1 MACFGVCLRYPVVFM
16 ADNPEAQPTPGP
28 VQPPEGRL
36 DSWKE
41 IAAYLGRG
49 IRTVQRWEREEGL
62 PVHRLAH
69 EKRGSIYARRE
80 ELAAW
85 WESRRLT
92 LAAPPTSD
100 AVDAP
105 VAPRLERVT
114 WTTALTSWPALS
126 SDARLIA
133 YVSDAGQDG
142 TTPQIWIQQ
151 IGGAALRLTNGERE
165 YSHLSFSPDDTRII
179 FTASD
184 DSGPNVYEVPTL
196 GGEPRLL
203 QRGASRGRI
212 SPDGLWLACVPH
224 DAAGIRV
231 AARGGAGFRT
241 VASEMVDVACA
252 TWLPDSRSVLVHA
265 RPDPALEAD
274 WWIVPMDG
282 GSPTNTGVVQRFREA
297 GMFTVPTGVAWV
309 DDSLVFSAAGAQ
321 GVSLYR
327 QRLAASTFQP
337 AGAPERL
344 TAGSESAWLPT
355 AAAGRL
361 AFFSSRADANLWSVA
376 LDAAS
381 GIAHGPLRRMT
392 RGPFPLGYLTVTNDF
407 RTLAYFSFRLGN
419 GDVFLRDLRTGS
431 ERVLADG
438 PAGAKGYPAIS
449 PSGSLLAYGMRMP
462 GGGRALRPIFVACLP
477 DGTWRTLGDD
487 CGGRPREWVDE
498 RRLIIERFARLNS
511 IALIDTETGDQ
522 HELLESAERS
532 VSNPRLSPDR
542 RWIAFDASRPGEPA
556 SVFVSPF
563 REQPIPESEWVVVD
577 RSASHPFWSA
587 DGRLLYY
594 TPTGTNP
601 LVRSAVRARHFASA
615 SGLVEGE
622 PIAVYASTEMLMPA
636 YLPGTAPI
644 ATPDQIIL
652 VLGDFRGDVWL
663 MDLDPHSN
671 KVAGNSR

>member
-1 MACFGVCLRYPVVFM
+1 MG
-16 ADNPEAQPTPGP
+16 DNPDAQPTAGP
-28 VQPPEGRL
+28 VPTPEGRL

-80 ELAAW
+80 ELTAW

-92 LAAPPTSD
+92 LAAPSTSD
-100 AVDAP
+100 TGDTP
-105 VAPRLERVT
+105 PAPRLERVT
-114 WTTALTSWPALS
+114 FTTALTNWPALS

-165 YSHLSFSPDDTRII
+165 YSYLSFSPDDTRII

-184 DSGPNVYEVPTL
+184 DSGPNVCEVTTL

-203 QRGASRGRI
+203 QKGASRGRI
-212 SPDGLWLACVPH
+212 SPDGRWLACVPN
-224 DAAGIRV
+224 DAVGIRV

-241 VASEMVDVACA
+241 VAPEMVDVACA
-252 TWLPDSRSVLVHA
+252 TWLPDSRSVIVHA
-265 RPDPALEAD
+265 RPDPAFEAD

-282 GSPTNTGVVQRFREA
+282 GSSINTGVVQRFRDA
-297 GMFTVPTGVAWV
+297 GLFTVPLGVTWL

-321 GVSLYR
+321 GIGLYR

-344 TAGSESAWLPT
+344 TAGGEAAWLPT
-355 AAAGRL
+355 AAAAGRL
-361 AFFSSRADANLWSVA
+361 AFLSLRADSNLWSVA
-376 LDAAS
+376 LEAPS
-381 GIAHGPLRRMT
+381 GRAPGSPRRMT
-392 RGPFPLGYLTVTNDF
+392 RGPLPTGFLTVTNDF
-407 RTLAYFSFRLGN
+407 RTLAYTSYRLGD
-419 GDVFLRDLRTGS
+419 GDVFLRDLHTGS
-431 ERVLADG
+431 ERVVADG
-438 PAGAKGYPAIS
+438 PDGAKGYAAIS
-449 PSGSLLAYGMRMP
+449 PGGSLLAYGIRMP
-462 GGGRALRPIFVACLP
+462 EAGRALRPIVIVSLP
-477 DGTWRTLGDD
+477 DGAWRKLGED

-522 HELLESAERS
+522 LELLESAERS

-542 RWIAFDASRPGEPA
+542 RWIAFDASRPGGPA
-556 SVFVSPF
+556 RTGGSCSTSVCVSPF

-615 SGLVEGE
+615 SGLVEGA
-622 PIAVYASTEMLMPA
+622 PIAVYASNEMLMPA

-652 VLGDFRGDVWL
+652 VLGDFRGDIWL
-663 MDLDPHSN
+663 MELARLS
-671 KVAGNSR
+671 

>member
-1 MACFGVCLRYPVVFM
+1 VARFGVCLRY
-16 ADNPEAQPTPGP
+16 ADAQMHKDPQ
-28 VQPPEGRL
+28 VKPPHGSEEPLEGRL

-85 WESRRLT
+85 WESRRVTLLT
-92 LAAPPTSD
+92 RPSRD

-105 VAPRLERVT
+105 ALPRLERVT
-114 WTTALTSWPALS
+114 WTAALTSWPALS
-126 SDARLIA
+126 SDARLVA
-133 YVSDAGQDG
+133 YVSDGGQDG

-151 IGGAALRLTNGERE
+151 IGGSALRLTSGERE

-184 DSGPNVYEVPTL
+184 ESGPNVYEVPTL

-203 QRGASRGRI
+203 QRGASRGSM
-212 SPDGLWLACVPH
+212 SPDGLWLACVPR

-241 VASEMVDVACA
+241 IASELVDVACA
-252 TWLPDSRSVLVHA
+252 TWLPDSRAVLVHA
-265 RPDPALEAD
+265 RPGPALEPD
-274 WWIVPMDG
+274 WWIVPIDG
-282 GSPTNTGVVQRFREA
+282 RSPTNTGLVARLFREV
-297 GMFTVPTGVAWV
+297 GLFTVPTGAAWV

-327 QRLAASTFQP
+327 QRLVASTCQP
-337 AGAPERL
+337 GGAPERL

-361 AFFSSRADANLWSVA
+361 AFFSGRADANVWSVA

-392 RGPFPLGYLTVTNDF
+392 RGPFPLGYLSVTNDF
-407 RTLAYFSFRLGN
+407 RTLAYFSFRLGH

-431 ERVLADG
+431 ERVLVEG
-438 PAGAKGYPAIS
+438 PAGEKGYPAIS
-449 PSGSLLAYGMRMP
+449 PSGTLLAYGTRMP
-462 GGGRALRPIFVACLP
+462 GGACALRPIFVVCLP
-477 DGTWRTLGDD
+477 DGTWRQLGDD

-498 RRLIIERFARLNS
+498 RRLIIGRFARLNS
-511 IALIDTETGDQ
+511 VALIDTETGDQ
-522 HELLESAERS
+522 HELLESPERS
-532 VSNPRLSPDR
+532 ISNPRLSPDR

-556 SVFVSPF
+556 SVCVSPF
-563 REQPIPESEWVVVD
+563 GERPIPELEWVVVD

-622 PIAVYASTEMLMPA
+622 PIAVYESTEMLMPA

-652 VLGDFRGDVWL
+652 VLGDFRGDVWVMEL
-663 MDLDPHSN
+663 T
-671 KVAGNSR
+671 